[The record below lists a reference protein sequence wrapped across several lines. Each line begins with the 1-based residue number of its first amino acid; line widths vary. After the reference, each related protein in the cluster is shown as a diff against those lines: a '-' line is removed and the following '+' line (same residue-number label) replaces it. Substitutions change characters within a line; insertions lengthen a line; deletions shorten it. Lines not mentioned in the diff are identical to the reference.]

1 MDDNPTPAQ
10 PSPMPAAFRWPMP
23 GHNAFV
29 PVLLLSLA
37 LSGWL
42 GFQGWQLFNERQQL
56 QQFAAGLEAPVNNA
70 NRLRASLDRLAL
82 ATRQLASEGNPN
94 ARLLVDE
101 LQRRGVTINPERAA
115 GALAP
120 PAK

>member
-1 MDDNPTPAQ
+1 MDDTPTPAK
-10 PSPMPAAFRWPMP
+10 PSPMPAAARKPMT
-23 GHNAFV
+23 GHSTFV

-37 LSGWL
+37 FSGWL
-42 GFQGWQLFNERQQL
+42 GFQGWQLLNERQQL

-115 GALAP
+115 VTPP
-120 PAK
+120 PAQ